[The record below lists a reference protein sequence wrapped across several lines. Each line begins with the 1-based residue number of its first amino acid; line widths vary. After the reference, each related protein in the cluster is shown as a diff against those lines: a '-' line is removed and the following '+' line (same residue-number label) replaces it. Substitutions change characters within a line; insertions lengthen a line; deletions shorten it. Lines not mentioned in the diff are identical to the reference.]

1 MEEWLASNY
10 PMILIIIAGGGLVFG
25 IGKWYGVVNSD
36 RASFKKFM
44 DEVRDDIKQILRRLP
59 ETAVSSKSPVSLT
72 DFGKNISNQLE
83 VARWA
88 VDHAVE
94 LQVQARGKEEY
105 QIYDMCV
112 DYVGKQIDRDE
123 NLKETMRAGAYQLG
137 TDLENIRKVY
147 EVELRDEL
155 LRQIKE

>member
-1 MEEWLASNY
+1 MEEWLANNY
-10 PMILIIIAGGGLVFG
+10 PTILIIIAGGGLIFG

-36 RASFKKFM
+36 RASFQKFM
-44 DEVRDDIKQILRRLP
+44 GEVRDDIKQILRRLP

-72 DFGKNISNQLE
+72 DFGENISNHLG

-88 VDHAVE
+88 VDHA
-94 LQVQARGKEEY
+94 LQLRTLALGKEEY
-105 QIYDMCV
+105 QIYDLCV
-112 DYVGKQIDRDE
+112 DYVGKQIERDE
-123 NLKETMRAGAYQLG
+123 DLKNTMRAGAYQLG

-155 LRQIKE
+155 LRKIKE